1 LKREQFRHFIYR
13 GLYHPFKKFGKIILL
28 IPFSNLL
35 RVIKQREKSPKQFI
49 NAGAIIMKNLS
60 FNTVAKYVLLAVLT
74 AMTVTFSFGQET
86 ENQAT
91 TNSNAVKVGIV
102 MPKASFTAEGVDNNQ
117 MALGI
122 REVVAGYFQGTEVEI
137 VPLEA
142 RIPQA
147 LASEAKE
154 KGVSYILN
162 IAVSQKK
169 GGGGFGM
176 FKAIA
181 PVLSNVVPMAGVS
194 GNVAGQVAGSIAQ
207 TAITSAAQMSSN
219 TKAKDT
225 ITLEYSL
232 VATDGG
238 AVKNSN
244 SMKAKAKSDG
254 EDVLSP
260 MMEKMAEAVLAA
272 AK

>member
-1 LKREQFRHFIYR
+1 
-13 GLYHPFKKFGKIILL
+13 
-28 IPFSNLL
+28 
-35 RVIKQREKSPKQFI
+35 
-49 NAGAIIMKNLS
+49 MKNLS
-60 FNTVAKYVLLAVLT
+60 FNTIAKFVIVAVFCLI
-74 AMTVTFSFGQET
+74 SISISNGQDT
-86 ENQAT
+86 EN
-91 TNSNAVKVGIV
+91 TNSVKIGIV
-102 MPKASFTAEGVDNNQ
+102 MPKANFTTEGVDNNQ

-122 REVVAGYFQGTEVEI
+122 REAVAGYFQGTEVEI
-137 VPLEA
+137 VALEA

-147 LASEAKE
+147 LIGEAKE
-154 KGVSYILN
+154 KGCAYVLN
-162 IAVSQKK
+162 VAVSQKK

-176 FKAIA
+176 FKSIA

-194 GNVAGQVAGSIAQ
+194 GNVAGQVAGSVAQ

-232 VATDGG
+232 VSTEGG
-238 AVKNSN
+238 AVKNSD

-260 MMEKMAEAVLAA
+260 MIEKMAEAVLVAV
-272 AK
+272 K

>member
-1 LKREQFRHFIYR
+1 
-13 GLYHPFKKFGKIILL
+13 
-28 IPFSNLL
+28 
-35 RVIKQREKSPKQFI
+35 
-49 NAGAIIMKNLS
+49 MKNLS
-60 FNTVAKYVLLAVLT
+60 FNTVAKFLLVAVFCFISVSIT
-74 AMTVTFSFGQET
+74 NGQTTENQET
-86 ENQAT
+86 ENL
-91 TNSNAVKVGIV
+91 NVVKIGVPL
-102 MPKASFTAEGVDNNQ
+102 PKANFTAEGVDNNQ
-117 MALGI
+117 MSAGI

-147 LASEAKE
+147 LANEAKE
-154 KGVSYILN
+154 KSVSYILN
-162 IAVSQKK
+162 ITVSQKK

-176 FKAIA
+176 FKTIA

-207 TAITSAAQMSSN
+207 TAITSAANMSSN

-232 VATDGG
+232 TATEGS
-238 AVKNSN
+238 AVKNSD

-260 MMEKMAEAVLAA
+260 MFEKMAEAVLAA
-272 AK
+272 VK